1 MDQKLSVSFDELEKV
16 TGGTE
21 LDDSGKPKAEVK
33 KCPMCGV
40 DAVQTPI
47 LGGSYKCEECG
58 MTYTPNLSSMQGG
71 KGLEK

>member
-1 MDQKLSVSFDELEKV
+1 MDQRFSISSEELEKV

-21 LDDSGKPKAEVK
+21 LDDSGKPKAEVR

-58 MTYTPNLSSMQGG
+58 MTYTPSLSSMASG
-71 KGLEK
+71 KPMEK